1 MKIDIAT
8 LARLVDPGTAW
19 DYQAFIPRPQKP
31 GGGFELV
38 RLSEIE
44 LRSPQYL
51 VEGILEAEA
60 LGMIFGPSGA
70 GKSFVAID
78 MAASIAA
85 GAAWHKRATR
95 QGAIVYIAGEGQS
108 GIAKRFKAWA
118 ARRSVSLARAP
129 VFISRVPPRLTEA
142 DSVKAVRQAVARI
155 AEETGEIALVVVD
168 TVNRCFGAGDE
179 NSTADMT
186 RFVDAMAAIRDEF
199 SATVLAVHHAGK
211 DATQGARGSSVLRA
225 AMDFEA
231 NVSIDRAGRVRFG
244 ITKMKEAPLPPEPL
258 WFRLAEVALGEA
270 GASAVLEPDE
280 AEGPAEPGD
289 LPKPQDRLSKGAQLA
304 LACYEKAARTGPEG
318 DGRVTLEAWRSAFYE
333 ASPAEPDTKRRQFS
347 RAREELIERG
357 RLIVENDTYRHA
369 QPIVLGFLVSA
380 IRRERGEAPEAAGPV
395 EPLQGEADPE
405 GEAVTGS
412 GPMQRAEAASDPEA
426 AHEPS
431 EAQGERPEADPNGPL
446 QGGDPEAHDPAPET
460 LRVSAPEAE
469 GNPS

>member
-1 MKIDIAT
+1 MKLDVLSI
-8 LARLVDPGTAW
+8 ARLCEPPTPW
-19 DYQAFIPRPQKP
+19 PNEIFIPRPQKP

-44 LRSPQYL
+44 LRPLEYL
-51 VEGILEAEA
+51 IEGVLEAQA

-85 GAAWHKRATR
+85 GSPWHRRATR
-95 QGAIVYIAGEGQS
+95 QGVVIYIAGEGQS

-118 ARRSVSLARAP
+118 AARSVSLARAA

-155 AEETGEIALVVVD
+155 AEETGEIALVIID
-168 TVNRCFGAGDE
+168 TVNRCYGAGDE

-231 NVSIDRAGRVRFG
+231 GVSIDRAGRVRFG
-244 ITKMKEAPLPPEPL
+244 ITKMKEAPLPAEPL

-270 GASAVLEPDE
+270 GGSAALEEVDE
-280 AEGPAEPGD
+280 ASGPGAPVAAPEE
-289 LPKPQDRLSKGAQLA
+289 KLSKGAGAVLRA
-304 LACYEKAARTGPEG
+304 FEKAARKMPEG
-318 DGRVTLEAWRSAFYE
+318 DVGVGLETWRQCFYE
-333 ASPAEPDTKRRQFS
+333 ASALEPAAKKKAFTRG
-347 RAREELIERG
+347 REELVERG
-357 RLIVENDTYRHA
+357 RLAVKDDLYTYANLIIAH
-369 QPIVLGFLVSA
+369 F
-380 IRRERGEAPEAAGPV
+380 RREAIALEREQARARGEVVP
-395 EPLQGEADPE
+395 
-405 GEAVTGS
+405 GEAVAGS
-412 GPMQRAEAASDPEA
+412 EPAQGSEAASDPEA
-426 AHEPS
+426 AQGPLG
-431 EAQGERPEADPNGPL
+431 AQGEALEPPDPSEPMRGS
-446 QGGDPEAHDPAPET
+446 DPD
-460 LRVSAPEAE
+460 LAE
-469 GNPS
+469 LNQKVQQ